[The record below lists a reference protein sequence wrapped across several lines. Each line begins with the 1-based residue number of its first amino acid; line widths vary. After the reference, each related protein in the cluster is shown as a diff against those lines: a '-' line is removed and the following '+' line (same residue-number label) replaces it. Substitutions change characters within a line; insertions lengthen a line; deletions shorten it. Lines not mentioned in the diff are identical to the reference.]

1 MHPNPKFRWEDRE
14 AMAQFVHAVGMGM
27 VFAGIPDGPRVAHVP
42 VIVEDGRLQFHL
54 ARGNAL
60 TRHLDGA
67 TALFVVN
74 GPESYISPG
83 WYGLGPDE
91 VPTWNYVA
99 VEVEGRVRQL
109 DRADLIAQVDA
120 LTAEQEARHAPDA
133 PWTRDKADPVRIDRM
148 FDAILGFEIDPQAW
162 RGTMKIGQNKP
173 AEARL
178 KVADALEASGRRSMA
193 HLMRNVEG

>member
-1 MHPNPKFRWEDRE
+1 MHPNPKFRWEDRA
-14 AMAQFVHAVGMGM
+14 AMADFVRDVGMGL
-27 VFAGIPDGPRVAHVP
+27 VFAGTADGPRVAHVP
-42 VIVEDGRLQFHL
+42 VILCKGRLQFHV
-54 ARGNAL
+54 ARGNAI

-74 GPESYISPG
+74 GPDAYISPG

-91 VPTWNYVA
+91 VPTWNYVS

-109 DRADLIAQVDA
+109 DRDSLIAQVDA

-133 PWTRDKADPVRIDRM
+133 PWTREKADPVRIDRM
-148 FDAILGFEIDPQAW
+148 FDAILGFELDPQVW
-162 RGTMKIGQNKP
+162 RGTIKLGQNKP

-178 KVADALEASGRRSMA
+178 SAADALDAAGRRGIA
-193 HLMRNVEG
+193 HLMRNVES

>member
-1 MHPNPKFRWEDRE
+1 MHPNPKFRWQDLA
-14 AMAQFVHAVGMGM
+14 AMADFVRDVGMGL
-27 VFAGIPDGPRVAHVP
+27 VFAGTADGPRVAHVP
-42 VIVEDGRLQFHL
+42 VILCKGRLQFHV
-54 ARGNAL
+54 ARGNAI

-74 GPESYISPG
+74 GPDAYISPG

-91 VPTWNYVA
+91 VPTWNYVS

-109 DRADLIAQVDA
+109 DRDSLIAQVDA

-133 PWTRDKADPVRIDRM
+133 PWTREKADPVRIDRM
-148 FDAILGFEIDPQAW
+148 FDAILGFELDPQVW
-162 RGTMKIGQNKP
+162 RGTIKLGQNKP

-178 KVADALEASGRRSMA
+178 SAADALDAAGRRGIA
-193 HLMRNVEG
+193 HMMRNVES

>member
-1 MHPNPKFRWEDRE
+1 MHPNPKFRWEDRA
-14 AMAQFVHAVGMGM
+14 AMADFVRDVGMGLL
-27 VFAGIPDGPRVAHVP
+27 FAGTADGPRVAHVP
-42 VIVEDGRLQFHL
+42 VILCKGRLQFHV
-54 ARGNAL
+54 ARGNAI

-74 GPESYISPG
+74 GPDAYISPG

-91 VPTWNYVA
+91 VPTWNYVS

-109 DRADLIAQVDA
+109 DRDSLIAQVDA

-133 PWTRDKADPVRIDRM
+133 PWTREKADRVRIDHM
-148 FDAILGFEIDPQAW
+148 FDAILGFELDPQVW
-162 RGTMKIGQNKP
+162 RGTIKLGQNKP

-178 KVADALEASGRRSMA
+178 SAADALDAAGRRGIA
-193 HLMRNVEG
+193 HMMRNVES